1 MSVELK
7 WDDPNLLLQNV
18 QQMLAARGTAI
29 RAVPNLAIRKGV
41 IILTGMVKDVAP
53 HGKTGLLKKS
63 IVGLF
68 KKINEDLI
76 EGRVGSGMEYAR
88 YVEYGT
94 GVYGPKG
101 KPFVVEAKPGKT
113 LFWGQLDRGSAG
125 KGKASYS
132 RLSDRKEVFRTS
144 STKSGFTTKQ
154 SLAENFVFRKRVTIQ
169 GMRAR
174 APFAKAIAAFL
185 PRYLE
190 LVESE
195 LARVPA

>member
-53 HGKTGLLKKS
+53 KKTSTFARSVIGLVKKIS
-63 IVGLF
+63 EDLVEGIVG
-68 KKINEDLI
+68 
-76 EGRVGSGMEYAR
+76 SPMAYAR
-88 YVEYGT
+88 YLEEGT
-94 GVYGPKG
+94 GIYGPKG
-101 KPFVVEAKPGKT
+101 RPFVVEAKPGKT
-113 LFWGQLDRGSAG
+113 LFWGQR
-125 KGKASYS
+125 ASMGT
-132 RLSDRKEVFRTS
+132 RLSDRASLYRTS
-144 STKSGFTTKQ
+144 ATKSGVTTVASKGTD
-154 SLAENFVFRKRVTIQ
+154 LVFRKRVTIQ